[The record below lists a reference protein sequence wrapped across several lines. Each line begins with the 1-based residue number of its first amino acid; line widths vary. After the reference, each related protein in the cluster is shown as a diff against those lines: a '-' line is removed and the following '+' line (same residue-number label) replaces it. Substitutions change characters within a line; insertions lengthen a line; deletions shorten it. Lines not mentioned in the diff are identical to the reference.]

1 MEFEFPSKLIVL
13 VSFFLFIF
21 IVLKLLGWNSKTNSS
36 PLNLIPGPR
45 KLPLIGNLHLL
56 VGNPLPHRTFRDL
69 ADKYGPLMHLQ
80 LGEVPFI
87 KVSSIEFAKQILK
100 THDLNF
106 ANRPPVFSVK
116 ASSYNYTDIAF
127 SPYGEYWRNL
137 RKICILELLSA
148 RCVQSFRH
156 IREEENRDLQ
166 HRLPTM
172 TFVADQ
178 QGIVRLLFFASI
190 SFVAKF
196 VGNPLPHRAFRDLAD
211 KYGPLMHLQLGEV
224 PFIIVSSIEV
234 AKQILKTHD
243 LNFANRPPVFSV
255 KTKLLS
261 ARRVQSFRH
270 IREEENRDLAKWIAS
285 NEGLPINMSERI
297 YLSTY
302 DITTRA
308 SLGKKTSE
316 KGTFTSMMKEVV
328 KLAGGL
334 SIADLYPSIRFLPL
348 ITGIK
353 FRIER
358 MHQKT
363 DRILN
368 SIIDEHK
375 VSSATKTD
383 DDEKT
388 EDLADILLKYQEDG
402 VELPLT
408 TDNVKAILMDEISLL
423 DWN

>member
-21 IVLKLLGWNSKTNSS
+21 IVLKLLGWNSTTNSS

-56 VGNPLPHRTFRDL
+56 
-69 ADKYGPLMHLQ
+69 
-80 LGEVPFI
+80 
-87 KVSSIEFAKQILK
+87 
-100 THDLNF
+100 
-106 ANRPPVFSVK
+106 
-116 ASSYNYTDIAF
+116 
-127 SPYGEYWRNL
+127 
-137 RKICILELLSA
+137 
-148 RCVQSFRH
+148 
-156 IREEENRDLQ
+156 
-166 HRLPTM
+166 
-172 TFVADQ
+172 
-178 QGIVRLLFFASI
+178 
-190 SFVAKF
+190 

-243 LNFANRPPVFSV
+243 LNFANRPPVVSV
-255 KTKLLS
+255 KTSSYNYTDIAFSPYGEYWRSLRKICILELLS

-316 KGTFTSMMKEVV
+316 KGTFTSMIKEVV

-334 SIADLYPSIRFLPL
+334 NIADLYPSIGFLPL

-368 SIIDEHK
+368 SIINEHR

-402 VELPLT
+402 VELALT
-408 TDNVKAILMDEISLL
+408 TDNVKAVLLAPLRVLWNLRRLRSGFIL
-423 DWN
+423 